1 MHLGKKKLFTQWVCL
16 YRLHLLLQCGFKI
29 KIMIYLLLLIL
40 SHFVVGLLCAFYFLY
55 QVHLENI
62 EYGLDEKIWSEEN
75 QKVFTR
81 IILFGYAS
89 FIIIIVARSIYDD
102 YSDYD

>member
-1 MHLGKKKLFTQWVCL
+1 
-16 YRLHLLLQCGFKI
+16 
-29 KIMIYLLLLIL
+29 MIYLLLLIL

-62 EYGLDEKIWSEEN
+62 KYGHDEEIWSKEN
-75 QKVFTR
+75 EKVFKR
-81 IILFGYAS
+81 IILFGYVS
-89 FIIIIVARSIYDD
+89 LIIILIANSIYDD